1 MRGYRTYAP
10 SLGVLMIKSIALIGF
25 VLSLCSVAS
34 AQIAP
39 PPGSAMHQGTKPVPT
54 PSAMTSK
61 KMHATKSMKPMS
73 KMKATPKPKS

>member
-1 MRGYRTYAP
+1 
-10 SLGVLMIKSIALIGF
+10 MIKSIALIGF

-39 PPGSAMHQGTKPVPT
+39 PPGSATHQGTKTVPT
-54 PSAMTSK
+54 THAMTSK
-61 KMHATKSMKPMS
+61 TMHSAKSTKPMS

>member
-1 MRGYRTYAP
+1 
-10 SLGVLMIKSIALIGF
+10 MIKSIALIGF

-39 PPGSAMHQGTKPVPT
+39 PPGAVTHQGTKPVPT
-54 PSAMTSK
+54 PESTMSK
-61 KMHATKSMKPMS
+61 KTHATKSMKPMS

>member
-1 MRGYRTYAP
+1 
-10 SLGVLMIKSIALIGF
+10 MIKSIALIGF

-39 PPGSAMHQGTKPVPT
+39 PPGAATHQGTKTVPMSNAT
-54 PSAMTSK
+54 TSK
-61 KMHATKSMKPMS
+61 KMHPAKSMKPMS